1 MSSIRII
8 CDNVIHR
15 LAKTWFFCLRFFPV
29 ETPQKSPKVAIS
41 ATTSER
47 CARQQGPSAKGW
59 QHQDSRQQHS
69 PGQQHAQHQ
78 HGPSSQATPGSAPG
92 WIRRTVAR
100 TRPMAGQQH
109 GSSSTAQAARQPR
122 VAHSPGHQRRA
133 VDRAHGGTH
142 PAKSW
147 PAARAARTRP
157 RAGHQNAPGAVIA
170 RRARGCPGLVGLCVL
185 GRLKVNRPLGHARQ
199 AQAAILLIAFWPGA
213 WRWPG
218 WCSGT

>member
-1 MSSIRII
+1 MLSTGWPK
-8 CDNVIHR
+8 
-15 LAKTWFFCLRFFPV
+15 LGFFCPRLFPA

-59 QHQDSRQQHS
+59 QHQDSRQQ
-69 PGQQHAQHQ
+69 
-78 HGPSSQATPGSAPG
+78 
-92 WIRRTVAR
+92 
-100 TRPMAGQQH
+100 
-109 GSSSTAQAARQPR
+109 
-122 VAHSPGHQRRA
+122 HSPGHQRRA

-170 RRARGCPGLVGLCVL
+170 CRARGCPGLVGLCVL

-199 AQAAILLIAFWPGA
+199 AQAAISLIAKSTSTAALRGSAPGWIRRTAWPGA
-213 WRWPG
+213 GHQHAQQHQDSRQQHSPG
-218 WCSGT
+218 HQRRAVH